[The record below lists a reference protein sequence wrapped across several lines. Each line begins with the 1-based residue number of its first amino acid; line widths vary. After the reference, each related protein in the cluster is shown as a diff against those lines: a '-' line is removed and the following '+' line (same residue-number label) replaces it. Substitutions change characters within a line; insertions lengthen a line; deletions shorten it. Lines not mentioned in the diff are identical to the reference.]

1 MVLETEVSK
10 IVSAEGKRG
19 LVVPAD
25 SAEALFGIAHRLG
38 GSIERTRLSPGGKP
52 HACLSRRCLQLP
64 RRARNVL
71 PKMVS
76 HDRPVHQE
84 EHAAQLIMA
93 RRRRS
98 PHKGRIDFAQ
108 IC

>member
-1 MVLETEVSK
+1 LVLETEVSK

-64 RRARNVL
+64 PHNHDLLLSPKSAPDSKDERQLPTACSQRAPENGL
-71 PKMVS
+71 S
-76 HDRPVHQE
+76 
-84 EHAAQLIMA
+84 
-93 RRRRS
+93 
-98 PHKGRIDFAQ
+98 
-108 IC
+108 